1 MLRATDSS
9 GRNDMPI
16 VLAVSDL
23 VAVRPGLIF
32 WTLITFVL
40 VALLLRR
47 VAWGPILKVV
57 DEREK
62 AIAASIESAKRERAE
77 ADRLLAE
84 QKEAIQKARAEA
96 ADMMRRN
103 AEDVEKLRNEL
114 VAKAR
119 AEAEKQKDDA
129 LREIETERARAVND
143 VKKTAAD
150 LAIQITEKLLNKELD
165 DKTQKDLANQY
176 LAEVSRTTGTGRPEP
191 KV

>member
-1 MLRATDSS
+1 
-9 GRNDMPI
+9 MPI

-40 VALLLRR
+40 VSLLLRR
-47 VAWGPILKVV
+47 VAWGPILRVA

-77 ADRLLAE
+77 AERLLAE
-84 QKEAIQKARAEA
+84 QKEAIQKARAETA
-96 ADMMRRN
+96 EMMRRN

-119 AEAEKQKDDA
+119 AEAEKQKQDA
-129 LREIETERARAVND
+129 IREIETERSRAVND
-143 VKKTAAD
+143 VKKVAAD
-150 LAIQITEKLLNKELD
+150 LAIQITEKLLNKQLD
-165 DKTQKDLANQY
+165 DKTQKDLANEY
-176 LAEVSRTTGTGRPEP
+176 LAEVSRTAAGPARPEP

>member
-1 MLRATDSS
+1 
-9 GRNDMPI
+9 MPI

-32 WTLITFVL
+32 WTLVTFIL

-77 ADRLLAE
+77 AERLLAE

-96 ADMMRRN
+96 AEMMRRN
-103 AEDVEKLRNEL
+103 AEDVEKLRNDL
-114 VAKAR
+114 VSKAR
-119 AEAEKQKDDA
+119 AEAEAQKTDA
-129 LREIETERARAVND
+129 LREIQNEKTKAIND
-143 VKKTAAD
+143 VKNVAAD
-150 LAIQITEKLLNKELD
+150 LAIQIAERLLNERLDASKQKE
-165 DKTQKDLANQY
+165 LANQY
-176 LAEVSRTTGTGRPEP
+176 LAEVSRTAGGQARPES

>member
-1 MLRATDSS
+1 
-9 GRNDMPI
+9 MPI
-16 VLAVSDL
+16 VLAASSL
-23 VAVRPGLIF
+23 VDVRPGLIF
-32 WTLITFVL
+32 WTLITFFL

-62 AIAASIESAKRERAE
+62 SIAASIESAKRERAE
-77 ADRLLAE
+77 AERLLAE
-84 QKEAIQKARAEA
+84 QKDAIQKARAEA

-114 VAKAR
+114 VSKAR
-119 AEAEKQKDDA
+119 AEAEAQKTDA
-129 LREIETERARAVND
+129 LREIQNEKAKAVND
-143 VKKTAAD
+143 VKKVAAD
-150 LAIQITEKLLNKELD
+150 LAIQITEKLLNKQLD

-176 LAEVSRTTGTGRPEP
+176 LAEVSRTAGGPTRPEP

>member
-1 MLRATDSS
+1 
-9 GRNDMPI
+9 MPI

-32 WTLITFVL
+32 WTLVTFIL

-62 AIAASIESAKRERAE
+62 SIAASIESAKRERAE
-77 ADRLLAE
+77 AERLLAE

-96 ADMMRRN
+96 AEMMRRN
-103 AEDVEKLRNEL
+103 AEDVEKLRNDL
-114 VAKAR
+114 VSKAR
-119 AEAEKQKDDA
+119 AEAEAQKTDA
-129 LREIETERARAVND
+129 LREIQNEKTKAVNEGKN
-143 VKKTAAD
+143 VAAE
-150 LAIQITEKLLNKELD
+150 LAVQIAEKLLNRELD
-165 DKTQKDLANQY
+165 DKTQKELASQY
-176 LAEVSRTTGTGRPEP
+176 LAEVSRTAGGTPRPET

>member
-1 MLRATDSS
+1 
-9 GRNDMPI
+9 MPI

-32 WTLITFVL
+32 WTLVTFIL

-62 AIAASIESAKRERAE
+62 TIAASIESAKRERAE
-77 ADRLLAE
+77 AERLLAE
-84 QKEAIQKARAEA
+84 QKDAIQKARAEA

-103 AEDVEKLRNEL
+103 AEDVEKLRKDL
-114 VAKAR
+114 VSKAR
-119 AEAEKQKDDA
+119 AEAEAEKTDA
-129 LREIETERARAVND
+129 LREIQSEKTKAINE
-143 VKKTAAD
+143 VKNVAAD
-150 LAIQITEKLLNKELD
+150 LAIQIAERLLDERLDASKQKE
-165 DKTQKDLANQY
+165 LANQY
-176 LAEVSRTTGTGRPEP
+176 LAEVSRTAGGQTRPEP

>member
-1 MLRATDSS
+1 
-9 GRNDMPI
+9 MPI
-16 VLAVSDL
+16 VLAASSL
-23 VAVRPGLIF
+23 VDVRPGLIF
-32 WTLITFVL
+32 WTLVTFFL

-57 DEREK
+57 DDREK

-77 ADRLLAE
+77 AERLLAE

-96 ADMMRRN
+96 AEMMRRN
-103 AEDVEKLRNEL
+103 AEDVERLRIDL

-119 AEAEKQKDDA
+119 AEAEAQKTDA
-129 LREIETERARAVND
+129 LREIENERIRAVQD
-143 VKKTAAD
+143 VKKTAAE
-150 LAIQITEKLLNKELD
+150 LAIQITEKLLGKQLD

-176 LAEVSRTTGTGRPEP
+176 LAEVSRTAATGRPEP

>member
-1 MLRATDSS
+1 
-9 GRNDMPI
+9 MPI
-16 VLAVSDL
+16 VLAASSL
-23 VAVRPGLIF
+23 VDVRPGLIF
-32 WTLITFVL
+32 WTLVTFIL

-62 AIAASIESAKRERAE
+62 TIAASIESAKRERAE
-77 ADRLLAE
+77 AERLLAE

-96 ADMMRRN
+96 AEMMRRN
-103 AEDVEKLRNEL
+103 AEDVAKLRTEL

-119 AEAEKQKDDA
+119 AEAEKQKHDA
-129 LREIETERARAVND
+129 LREIEAERVRAVND
-143 VKKTAAD
+143 VKNVAAD
-150 LAIQITEKLLNKELD
+150 LAIQITEKLLNKHLD

-176 LAEVSRTTGTGRPEP
+176 LAEVSRTAGSAPRPEP

>member
-1 MLRATDSS
+1 
-9 GRNDMPI
+9 MPI

-32 WTLITFVL
+32 WTLVTFIL

-77 ADRLLAE
+77 AERLLAE
-84 QKEAIQKARAEA
+84 QKDAIQKARTEA
-96 ADMMRRN
+96 AEMMRRN

-119 AEAEKQKDDA
+119 AEAESHKMDA
-129 LREIETERARAVND
+129 LREIENERMRAVND
-143 VKKTAAD
+143 VKKTAAE
-150 LAIQITEKLLNKELD
+150 LAIQITEKLLNRELD

-176 LAEVSRTTGTGRPEP
+176 LAEVSRVAGAPAPSRPGP

>member
-1 MLRATDSS
+1 
-9 GRNDMPI
+9 MPI
-16 VLAVSDL
+16 VLAATDL

-32 WTLITFVL
+32 WTLITFIL

-77 ADRLLAE
+77 AERLLAE

-96 ADMMRRN
+96 SDMMRRN
-103 AEDVEKLRNEL
+103 AEDVEKFRNEL
-114 VAKAR
+114 MAKAR
-119 AEAEKQKDDA
+119 TEAEKQKQDA
-129 LREIETERARAVND
+129 LREIEAERARAVND
-143 VKKTAAD
+143 VKRTAAD
-150 LAIQITEKLLNKELD
+150 LAIQITEKLLNKQLD

-176 LAEVSRTTGTGRPEP
+176 LAEVSRTAGAGRPEP